1 MSRPISTENKFRA
14 LAHITRRRVVELLQR
29 RPMTAGDL
37 AQHFTHSRAVLSK
50 HLRIL
55 EGTGLIVFQRKG
67 VSLEYRLVP
76 GSFESLR
83 QWIVRVPVAA

>member
-1 MSRPISTENKFRA
+1 MSRPISTESKFRA
-14 LAHITRRRVVELLQR
+14 LAHVSRRKVVELLQR

-55 EGTGLIVFQRKG
+55 ETTGLIAFQR
-67 VSLEYRLVP
+67 
-76 GSFESLR
+76 
-83 QWIVRVPVAA
+83 